1 MNAALIYFSGTGNTK
16 RTMDFAKSNIP
27 FECDVFN
34 VLTDEVVDMNN
45 YDYLIAFYPIY
56 GFNAPKPII
65 DYVKKIQKTNEK

>member
-1 MNAALIYFSGTGNTK
+1 MHKIYWFSGTGNTK

-45 YDYLIAFYPIY
+45 YDYLIVF
-56 GFNAPKPII
+56 
-65 DYVKKIQKTNEK
+65 